1 MSPSKP
7 AEPSLPG
14 PPGEQ
19 THALAFDVEEPG
31 RYQRV
36 GLLGQGG
43 MGRVFLARDLR
54 LERDVALKE
63 VLREG
68 PDTAARLVREALLT
82 AQLDHPG
89 IVPVYDAGRTAGGRL
104 FYTMRLVRGRRL
116 SDLIREADGVDARL
130 RLVPHVRDVARA
142 LAFAHERQV
151 VHRDVKPDNVLIGS
165 LGETQLSDWGL
176 ARRVDAAQP
185 DPAATPT
192 SLADA
197 ELTRVGDGL
206 VGTTRYAA
214 PELARGSPASL
225 RSDVYSLGAL
235 LLEVVTG
242 RPPWEGIDNDGVVAR
257 LSAGAAAPVE
267 LPAQTPPA
275 LRTLIARALAP
286 RPDDRAASAA
296 ELAADLSALL
306 DGRLVAAHT
315 YSARELLSHFV
326 RTWRVPLIAAG
337 SVLAVALVAL
347 TAAGGVARAQR
358 DRALEAER
366 AAEARAAELLVQ
378 RARELDVTGS
388 FAEMEYLAV
397 QAAALQPGS
406 PDALGAL
413 MAARAPQ
420 APKLKS
426 IDAAPPCRA
435 AWGVQGGTLC
445 LDASVALLTEA
456 GVKWRVPLAASQ
468 AAVDASGREALL
480 LVGGQAWRV
489 SVATGELASLG
500 PAPRYAVG
508 LGLDAALGAW
518 VFNPGLLR
526 LTWLG
531 LTRELTPCARGAEL
545 LGALPHR
552 GALELLC
559 SDGELRRVTPW
570 QLMSAPVGPGWPQL
584 ADVAGVERVRV
595 GPAALLA
602 GATTYAF
609 DGTASRIVGTVR
621 GTVVRVSLFTGE
633 VQLVASRAQLGPLRQ
648 VLPLREGLLVVGE
661 RGGPELLDARDG
673 LPKASLP
680 EWARGAAWRE
690 NEDVVLHGQRRA
702 RWTFAGAAAGR
713 WSAPVGLAGA
723 SFSGDG
729 ASALLAGADGF
740 VARWHATE
748 SHVDV
753 RPLGLSQV
761 VKSVALSDDERG
773 LVGAVGLPGVLV
785 LEGERAS
792 RVGAVP
798 AMRRVGWL
806 APGVGWAVGYEL
818 GPYFLDGARMDDSVA
833 LARPWIDANA
843 TTSGDGL
850 VLLDADGEVF
860 VATRGGATARP
871 PQPGASLVVASSI
884 TGPFYFARGAEVHST
899 SGARLS
905 LAEGFVTALS
915 LSPDARWLAVGS
927 SQGSLLIADAATL
940 QLRARAPLHRDR
952 VSGIAFSKRGTLVTV
967 GWDRQARLWS
977 LAPLLEVPTPA
988 EVAAKWGFPL

>member
-7 AEPSLPG
+7 AEPSLSG
-14 PPGEQ
+14 PSVDSP
-19 THALAFDVEEPG
+19 HALAFDVEEFG

-63 VLREG
+63 VLQEG

-89 IVPVYDAGRTAGGRL
+89 IVPVYDAGRTVEGRL

-116 SDLIREADGVDARL
+116 SDLVREADGVDARL

-176 ARRVDAAQP
+176 ARRLDASFPEVSA
-185 DPAATPT
+185 

-197 ELTRVGDGL
+197 ELTRAGDGL

-214 PELARGSPASL
+214 PELARGAPASL

-242 RPPWEGIDNDGVVAR
+242 LPPWHGVDNDGVVAR
-257 LSAGAAAPVE
+257 LKTGAAAPVE

-275 LRTLIARALAP
+275 LRTLIVRALAP
-286 RPDDRAASAA
+286 SPEDRAASAA

-306 DGRLVAAHT
+306 DGRLVAGHA

-326 RTWRVPLIAAG
+326 RTWRVPLLAAG
-337 SVLAVALVAL
+337 SVLVVALVAL

-366 AAEARAAELLVQ
+366 AAESRAAELLVQ
-378 RARELDVTGS
+378 RARELDVFGS
-388 FAEMEYLAV
+388 FAEMESLAA

-406 PDALGAL
+406 PDALGTL
-413 MAARAPQ
+413 MAARAPL
-420 APKLKS
+420 PPRLKS
-426 IDAAPPCRA
+426 IDVAPPCRFA
-435 AWGVQGGTLC
+435 RGVPSGTLC
-445 LDASVALLTEA
+445 LDDTVALLTEA

-480 LVGGQAWRV
+480 LVGGLAWRA
-489 SVATGELASLG
+489 SLSTGALVALG

-508 LGLDAALGAW
+508 LGLDVELGAW

-531 LTRELTPCARGAEL
+531 LTRELVPCAPRAEL

-570 QLMSAPVGPGWPQL
+570 QLLSAPVGPGWSQL

-595 GPAALLA
+595 WPSALLA
-602 GATTYAF
+602 GATTYVA
-609 DGTASRIVGTVR
+609 DGEASRLVGTVR
-621 GTVVRVSLFTGE
+621 GTVVRVSLLTGE
-633 VQLVASRAQLGPLRQ
+633 VRTVAARAHLGPLRQ

-673 LPKASLP
+673 LPKVSLP
-680 EWARGAAWRE
+680 EWTRGAAWAE
-690 NEDVVLHGQRRA
+690 HDDVVLHGQRRS
-702 RWTFAGAAAGR
+702 RWAFSGAAAGR
-713 WSAPVGLAGA
+713 WTAPVGLAA
-723 SFSGDG
+723 VALSDDG
-729 ASALLAGADGF
+729 TSALLSGADGF
-740 VARWHATE
+740 VARWRPQE
-748 SHVDV
+748 GHVDV
-753 RPLGLSQV
+753 RQLGLSQV
-761 VKSVALSDDERG
+761 VKSVALSHDGRG
-773 LVGAVGLPGVLV
+773 LVGAVGLPGVLL
-785 LEGERAS
+785 LEGDRS
-792 RVGAVP
+792 SQVSAVP

-818 GPYFLDGARMDDSVA
+818 GPYFLEGARLNDGSA
-833 LARPWIDANA
+833 LSRPWIDASG

-850 VLLDADGEVF
+850 VLLDADGAVF
-860 VATRGGATARP
+860 VATRDGVTAHAP
-871 PQPGASLVVASSI
+871 WPGASLVAASSVS
-884 TGPFYFARGAEVHST
+884 GPLYFARGAEVHAT
-899 SGARLS
+899 SGPRLS
-905 LAEGFVTALS
+905 LTEGFVTALS

-927 SQGSLLIADAATL
+927 SQGTLLIYDAATL
-940 QLRARAPLHRDR
+940 ELRARAPLHRDR
-952 VSGIAFSKRGTLVTV
+952 ISGIAFSKRGTLATV
-967 GWDRQARLWS
+967 GWDRQARVWS
-977 LAPLLEVPTPA
+977 LAPLLDAPTPA
-988 EVAAKWGFPL
+988 DVAARWGFPL